1 MTQDINLTNFI
12 NTLKEKKR
20 VAQIIVVA
28 SLVLSI
34 IYSLTAQKLYKSSIY
49 VIPPQ
54 SKYVNMLNV
63 FDDDGKLLINREIRV
78 KDVYKVFVLN
88 AQSRKHQRNFFF
100 ENELYKHFSEP
111 NKEISFEENFHK
123 KLNFVID
130 SGVMSREIRDEQFL
144 TISFIHTDPKISAK
158 WLNEYVDMSN
168 KLTSKELA
176 DSINEL
182 IQNTKNQLVGQALS
196 KRNLAKKTMEDRIIQ
211 LEEALKIANQLNIT
225 ERSSASSNQQSVIL
239 SDGENLVA
247 EDPLYLIGSKALMV
261 EIDAIKN
268 RKSAESFIPGL
279 RRIEQRIQSL
289 DSIIVDG
296 NLIKSAEID
305 QKAIAPSNRF
315 APKRKLIV
323 LLGTSFGV
331 FLAFIYL
338 LISAFISRKI

>member
-100 ENELYKHFSEP
+100 KNELYKHFSES
-111 NKEISFEENFHK
+111 NQEISFEENFHK
-123 KLNFVID
+123 QLKFVID

-144 TISFIHTDPKISAK
+144 TISFIHTDPKIAAK